1 LAPATF
7 GNFEGKLKDWYLQV
21 YQAILA
27 AIQELWGSVNF
38 QELQMIIESCRN
50 RLRWIVE
57 QGSNP

>member
-27 AIQELWGSVNF
+27 AIQELWAVSIFRNF
-38 QELQMIIESCRN
+38 K
-50 RLRWIVE
+50 
-57 QGSNP
+57 